1 MEDLVAGVKRSMD
14 WKQLL
19 ESITESVDEE
29 VRLRNAYL
37 YAENCILAVA
47 LNSPCEQKSVSC
59 QTLSL
64 MMQKQIN

>member
-37 YAENCILAVA
+37 YAERRCSKGVDVLF
-47 LNSPCEQKSVSC
+47 SVSVC
-59 QTLSL
+59 AAQQLQDDCVAT
-64 MMQKQIN
+64 